1 MNNKKNDLQIDGS
14 VGNGLTVDLTNSA
27 SMKTVKEV
35 CELLKVTRKTLFYYD
50 KISLVKP
57 TIRVGS
63 QNHKMYGDKALKQL
77 AIICL
82 YRKAGYR
89 IEEIKKLNSEDSYMH
104 VRNRLKKEKAILKR
118 KEMYLSYLK
127 DTTRERLEERSIEE
141 LVKLIEEDS
150 NHEID

>member
-1 MNNKKNDLQIDGS
+1 MNKKIHIDGS
-14 VGNGLTVDLTNSA
+14 IGNGLTVDLTNSA

-35 CELLKVTRKTLFYYD
+35 CELFKITRKTLFYYD

-57 TIRVGS
+57 TTRVGS

-89 IEEIKKLNSEDSYMH
+89 IEEIKKINKEDLYSQ
-104 VRNRLKKEKAILKR
+104 VQERLVKEKDALEKKEKYLKR
-118 KEMYLSYLK
+118 LK
-127 DTTRERLEERSIEE
+127 NKTKTQLDNLLMNELMKLLEEE
-141 LVKLIEEDS
+141 
-150 NHEID
+150 